1 MTGGG
6 VSDGDMPIF
15 PWSARGDVP
24 PVGDPAFDALLAGN
38 LLSEDTAGGLR
49 LVAEV
54 IAALNAPPVTSELAA
69 EASALRAFR
78 AAGRSGEPA
87 RSGLRRHP
95 VLISLLS
102 ARLAAAAAAAAAV
115 ALGGAAAAAYVGALP
130 APAQKLAHDIIGAPS
145 AHPTAQPTP
154 SATGVGPDATGP
166 AAFGL
171 CTAFAH
177 LKAHGSAAEQAVAFR
192 NLATAAG
199 GAAKVTAFCAKV
211 AHPGTTPSAE
221 PTTHPTGKPSALPS
235 QVPTGRPSGKPTTHP
250 TGKPSTLPSQVPT
263 SLPSG
268 KPTATP

>member
-1 MTGGG
+1 
-6 VSDGDMPIF
+6 MPIF
-15 PWSARGDVP
+15 SWSARGDVP
-24 PVGDPAFDALLAGN
+24 PVGDPAFDGLLAGN
-38 LLSEDTAGGLR
+38 LLPEDTAGGLR
-49 LVAEV
+49 PVAEV

-87 RSGLRRHP
+87 RSRPRRHP
-95 VLISLLS
+95 LLTSLLS
-102 ARLAAAAAAAAAV
+102 AKLAAAAAAAAAV
-115 ALGGAAAAAYVGALP
+115 GLGGAAAAAYVGALP
-130 APAQKLAHDIIGAPS
+130 APAQKVAHDILGAPS
-145 AHPTAQPTP
+145 AHPTP
-154 SATGVGPDATGP
+154 SATPVGPDATGP

-199 GAAKVTAFCAKV
+199 GAAEVTAFCAKV

-221 PTTHPTGKPSALPS
+221 PTTHPTGKPSTLPS

-250 TGKPSTLPSQVPT
+250 TGRPSTLPSQVPT
-263 SLPSG
+263 GRPSG
-268 KPTATP
+268 KPTATR

>member
-1 MTGGG
+1 
-6 VSDGDMPIF
+6 MPIF

-38 LLSEDTAGGLR
+38 LLPEDTAGGLR
-49 LVAEV
+49 PVAEA
-54 IAALNAPPVTSELAA
+54 IAALNAAPVTSELAA
-69 EASALRAFR
+69 QASALRAFS

-87 RSGLRRHP
+87 RSRLRRHP
-95 VLISLLS
+95 LLTSLLS
-102 ARLAAAAAAAAAV
+102 AKLAAAAAAAAV

-130 APAQKLAHDIIGAPS
+130 APAQKLAHDILGAPS
-145 AHPTAQPTP
+145 AHPTAPPTP
-154 SATGVGPDATGP
+154 SATPVGPDATGP

-177 LKAHGSAAEQAVAFR
+177 LKAHGSAALQAVAFR

-199 GAAKVTAFCAKV
+199 GAANVTAFCAKV
-211 AHPGTTPSAE
+211 AHPGTIPSAG
-221 PTTHPTGKPSALPS
+221 PTTHPTGKPSTLPS
-235 QVPTGRPSGKPTTHP
+235 QVPVSRPSGKPTTHP

-263 SLPSG
+263 SRPSG